1 MKTFSWQ
8 EAVNNCHQQGEGFVL
23 VTVIGTAGS
32 TPREG
37 GSKMVVSS
45 DATFD
50 TIGGG
55 QLEFVATQKA
65 REFLIQGVALQRM
78 EHFPLASKAEQCCG
92 GSVTL
97 MFEVYPCAAINLAVF
112 GAGHVAR
119 ALVKILEACDTRVD
133 WIDSRADQF
142 PEELP
147 ANVHTHTLEEPEQFV
162 AQVRDNTR
170 VLILT
175 HDHALDYRLLAAL
188 LDDTE
193 VGYIGLI
200 GSDTKAKRFHT
211 RLKHDGF
218 RDEHFARYQ
227 CPVGLPEFNG
237 KRPMEVAVSIA
248 AKVLSLEPAAD
259 DSSHRGVSWRE
270 IKQALNGMDA
280 RPLESLNNAGDKS
293 RS

>member
-1 MKTFSWQ
+1 MKTIGWQ
-8 EAVNNCHQQGEGFVL
+8 EAVNTCHSQGEGFVL

-37 GSKMVVSS
+37 GSKMVVT
-45 DATFD
+45 AENTFD

-55 QLEFVATQKA
+55 QMEFVATQKA
-65 REFLIQGVALQRM
+65 REFLIRGVALQKL

-92 GSVTL
+92 GSMTL
-97 MFEVYPCAAINLAVF
+97 MFEVYPQAAISLAVF

-119 ALVKILEACDTRVD
+119 ALVKILSDCDTRID
-133 WIDSRADQF
+133 WIDSRTDQF
-142 PEELP
+142 PTELP
-147 ANVHTHTLEEPEQFV
+147 ANVYTHTLDEPEQFV
-162 AQVRDNTR
+162 SQIKDHSR

-188 LDDTE
+188 LDETDA
-193 VGYIGLI
+193 GYIGLI
-200 GSDTKAKRFHT
+200 GSETKAKRFLT

-218 RDEHFARYQ
+218 SETDFSRYQ
-227 CPVGLPEFNG
+227 CPVGLTEVGG

-248 AKVLSLEPAAD
+248 AKILSLEPETNQD
-259 DSSHRGVSWRE
+259 SHRGVSWRE

-280 RPLESLNNAGDKS
+280 RPLDADTTDEKS
-293 RS
+293 SS